1 MQVST
6 LVAAAPLRALV
17 LASFTGGG
25 GRLRTSVPFF
35 SLIFFPSTFAGEPR
49 DRSGV
54 FDEHPLFRHEAS
66 SFLSKQHNNLRTDDH
81 WRSKQQLRLADQ
93 RMGELLP

>member
-6 LVAAAPLRALV
+6 LVAAAPLRALM
-17 LASFTGGG
+17 LASFTGG
-25 GRLRTSVPFF
+25 RLCTSVPFF
-35 SLIFFPSTFAGEPR
+35 SLIFFLSAFAGEPR